1 VGAKDTFSAAP
12 PLAIRRAGTSFEI
25 ISSSVLLFVSRHIAE
40 NPSQLMPYEH
50 LPNELILQIAAVG
63 PRIPME
69 SERLYPDG
77 KRTHAL
83 LQPLLNSRLPNC
95 VDPEALD
102 AMENY
107 LRKLLSAAEGLQKV
121 GRGGECFVKLA
132 FAMQKNT
139 GQGGFDRM
147 VRDAKIGYILE
158 LPDVIT
164 MLGDRGLRDYLVQAA
179 SEMLTKAAEER
190 KGKVAS
196 GVI

>member
-1 VGAKDTFSAAP
+1 
-12 PLAIRRAGTSFEI
+12 
-25 ISSSVLLFVSRHIAE
+25 
-40 NPSQLMPYEH
+40 MPYEH

-63 PRIPME
+63 LE
-69 SERLYPDG
+69 YPWNLNAFIQTE

-107 LRKLLSAAEGLQKV
+107 RKKLLSAAEGLQKV

-158 LPDVIT
+158 LLDVIT
-164 MLGDRGLRDYLVQAA
+164 MLGDCGLRDYLVQAA
-179 SEMLTKAAEER
+179 SEMLTKAAEE
-190 KGKVAS
+190 
-196 GVI
+196 IF